1 MDEFYKLWMSG
12 LQRLMDSHIY
22 DPSGKPY
29 PARDDFNMLNAR
41 LERLLSGKLSENEKI
56 SILTGL
62 RGTGKSTLLAQL
74 FGVASEKRIR
84 TLYVDAGRLILEG
97 FNLNDF
103 LKKWENDAAFTS
115 ERPIRKTLLLIDEV
129 HYDENWGLFL
139 KSMFDRNKANTD
151 LMIVATGSSA
161 LKIKI
166 NPDLGRRAIFTEI
179 LPLHFREFARIFGG
193 ITDKNTPDTSFI
205 FTSSDAKSV
214 AKKAMAMSA
223 EINKYFSALPI
234 KAVENYF
241 AFGGLPVFKHINEP
255 LLVNNAIK
263 SIVESVIA
271 RDITAMKGYK
281 SQALSRLY
289 SLACLIAE
297 SEKITLEKLSDS
309 LKLKDNRTLYG
320 LIDGFV
326 MSGLLFPVKSY
337 GRRHHQTRK
346 APKLLFSHP
355 LFREALLEG
364 AVPGRVAGRKY
375 EEVLAASFRRCF
387 VGSFGAEMYFDSA
400 EGSADYIIKRPD
412 RTKITIE
419 VSASKEEIS
428 QIPSTMKKSAST
440 YGLLIGSKEIS
451 LVENNI
457 VKLPIKYLLLA

>member
-1 MDEFYKLWMSG
+1 MDEFYKLWMAG

-29 PARDDFNMLNAR
+29 PARDDFNVLSAR

-74 FGVASEKRIR
+74 FAAASEKRIR
-84 TLYVDAGRLILEG
+84 TLYIDAGRLILEG

-103 LKKWENDAAFTS
+103 LKKWEHDASFES
-115 ERPIRKTLLLIDEV
+115 ERPMRKTLLLIDEV

-139 KSMFDRNKANTD
+139 KSMFDRNKSNTD

-166 NPDLGRRAIFTEI
+166 NPDLGRRAVFAEI
-179 LPLHFREFARIFGG
+179 LPLHFREFARIFGASTG
-193 ITDKNTPDTSFI
+193 KSAPDTSFI
-205 FTSSDAKSV
+205 FSSVDAKSV
-214 AKKAMAMSA
+214 FKKAVDISTEVDRYYSTLPAKTVEKYMS
-223 EINKYFSALPI
+223 
-234 KAVENYF
+234 
-241 AFGGLPVFKHINEP
+241 FGGLPVFKHINEP

-281 SQALSRLY
+281 AQALSKLY

-309 LKLKDNRTLYG
+309 LKLADNRTLYG

-326 MSGLLFPVKSY
+326 MSGLIFPVKSY

-387 VGSFGAEMYFDSA
+387 AGSFGAEMFYDSA

-419 VSASKEEIS
+419 VSASKEDTG
-428 QIPSTMKKSAST
+428 QIPGTMKKSSSV
-440 YGLLIGSKEIS
+440 YGLLIGSKEIAM
-451 LVENNI
+451 VENNI
-457 VKLPIKYLLLA
+457 VKLPIKYLLLS

>member
-1 MDEFYKLWMSG
+1 MDEFYKLWMAG
-12 LQRLMDSHIY
+12 LQRFMDRHIY
-22 DPSGKPY
+22 DPSGKSY
-29 PARDDFNMLNAR
+29 PARDDFNVLSAR

-74 FGVASEKRIR
+74 FAAASEKKIR
-84 TLYVDAGRLILEG
+84 TLYIDAGRLILEG

-103 LKKWENDAAFTS
+103 LKKWEENASFVS
-115 ERPIRKTLLLIDEV
+115 EQPIRKTLLLIDEV

-139 KSMFDRNKANTD
+139 KSMFDRNKANSD

-166 NPDLGRRAIFTEI
+166 NPDLGRRAVFTEI
-179 LPLHFREFARIFGG
+179 LPLHFREFVRIFGTS
-193 ITDKNTPDTSFI
+193 TDKTAPDTSFI
-205 FTSSDAKSV
+205 LSSGDAKSV
-214 AKKAMAMSA
+214 FKKALDM
-223 EINKYFSALPI
+223 LPEVNRYYSSLPP
-234 KAVENYF
+234 KAVENYLS
-241 AFGGLPVFKHINEP
+241 FGGLPVFKHINEP
-255 LLVNNAIK
+255 LLMNNAIK

-281 SQALSRLY
+281 AQALSRLY

-387 VGSFGAEMYFDSA
+387 VGSFGAEIYFDSA

-412 RTKITIE
+412 KTKITIE
-419 VSASKEEIS
+419 VSASKEETS

-440 YGLLIGSKEIS
+440 YGLLLGSKEIS